1 MEHPRSG
8 SGNGEDNVGIPDD
21 LRCKRSDGKQWRCT
35 AMSMPDKTVCEKHYI
50 QAKRRA
56 ANSAL
61 RASLKKKRKLGG
73 DTEMYGGDTKSDD
86 FDVPPVSRKVEDYPP
101 PVSGKKH
108 KEKVSKNQIQYSPET
123 PPMRNL
129 SARNSAKVEDDYQR
143 DGSPFE
149 ESWRS
154 YKTPSFSAAD
164 SSRNRSQRSNDDV
177 AMVAILLICRVPF
190 MLYDDYFSF
199 FFLLFYVADADIN
212 VVVFRMT
219 PKIPLKKFLSGK
231 LAINAGGM
239 IERELLHASNV
250 KREDIVIA
258 VSLHGTRIPHW
269 KKLRR
274 LVLHV
279 VVPVIARH
287 AYEVRIRE
295 IPVLDKLQYHYCLL
309 SSVLPVI
316 KKIHQEQCSEVELER
331 KLRRT
336 EIDLFRAKVNADEQM
351 CCNFCRIP
359 IVDYHRHCPNCS
371 YDLCLRCCQDL
382 RGASSVGVED
392 IGNETGERT
401 PDKETSMGQVSKLKL
416 NFLDKFSG
424 WKANS
429 DGSIPCPPKEYGGC
443 GHHSLNL
450 NRIFKMN
457 WVAKLVKNVEEM
469 VSGCKVYDVESSEKT
484 ELNDPRLCQFADREG
499 SDDNLLYCPSSH
511 DIKAEEIADFRNHWS
526 KGEPV
531 IVKEVFDSSS
541 ISSWDPMAIWR
552 GIQETADEKI
562 KDEIRMVKAIDCLDW
577 SEVDIELDQFIKGYT
592 EGRTHENGPPEMLK
606 LKDWPSPG
614 ASEEFLM
621 FQRPEFIS
629 KLPLLEYIHSRLGL
643 LNVAAKLPHYSLQ
656 NDAGPKIY
664 LSYGTYEELDR
675 GNSVT
680 NLHFKM
686 RDMVYLLVHT
696 CEVKVKGQ
704 RTKKDILKSNGESE
718 VNESSRDYE
727 TRSDEKR
734 LPDLSIDGPDMDDE
748 SESTSDVHDD
758 QETETTMIAEK
769 SADFEQLNGDS
780 RDVIGNPKAGA
791 CWDVFRRQDVPKL
804 TEYLQKHWRD
814 FRKPESAVSDSVM
827 RPLYDEVVY
836 LNEYHKRKLRQ
847 EFGVV
852 PWSFEQN
859 LGQAVFLP
867 AGCPFQ
873 VRNLQSNVQLGLDF
887 LFPESVGEAV
897 RLAEDIRCL
906 PNDHDGK
913 LQILEVGK
921 ISLYAASSA
930 IKEVQKL
937 VLDPKLGAELG
948 FEDPNLTAAVSENL
962 EVVKRSQIT
971 CA

>member
-50 QAKRRA
+50 QAKKRA

-73 DTEMYGGDTKSDD
+73 ETEMYGGDTKSDD
-86 FDVPPVSRKVEDYPP
+86 YDVPPVSKKVEEYPLP
-101 PVSGKKH
+101 ASGKKH
-108 KEKVSKNQIQYSPET
+108 KEKASKNQIQYSPET

-129 SARNSAKVEDDYQR
+129 SARNSIKVEDDFQR
-143 DGSPFE
+143 DDSPFE

-164 SSRNRSQRSNDDV
+164 SPRNRSQRSYDDV
-177 AMVAILLICRVPF
+177 AMEVDDSEDSSEEVFVGQTCHQCRQNDRERVTSCLKCEKRGYCDSCISTWYSHTPLEEIEKACPACRGSCNCKTCIRGDNLI
-190 MLYDDYFSF
+190 
-199 FFLLFYVADADIN
+199 
-212 VVVFRMT
+212 
-219 PKIPLKKFLSGK
+219 K
-231 LAINAGGM
+231 
-239 IERELLHASNV
+239 
-250 KREDIVIA
+250 
-258 VSLHGTRIPHW
+258 
-269 KKLRR
+269 
-274 LVLHV
+274 
-279 VVPVIARH
+279 
-287 AYEVRIRE
+287 VRIRG

-336 EIDLFRAKVNADEQM
+336 EIDLLRAKVNADEQM
-351 CCNFCRIP
+351 CCNFCRMP
-359 IVDYHRHCPNCS
+359 IVDYHQHCANCS

-382 RGASSVGVED
+382 RNVSSVGVED
-392 IGNETGERT
+392 IGNEMGERT
-401 PDKETSMGQVSKLKL
+401 QDKETSMGQASKLKL
-416 NFLDKFSG
+416 NFLHKFSG

-429 DGSIPCPPKEYGGC
+429 DSSIPCPPKEYGGC
-443 GHHSLNL
+443 GHQSLNL

-469 VSGCKVYDVESSEKT
+469 VSGCKVYDVESSENS
-484 ELNDPRLCQFADREG
+484 ELNNPRLCQFADREG
-499 SDDNLLYCPSSH
+499 SDDNLLYCPSSQ
-511 DIKAEEIADFRNHWS
+511 DIKEEGIADFRKHWS

-531 IVKEVFDSSS
+531 IVKEVFDNSS
-541 ISSWDPMAIWR
+541 ISSWDLVAIWR
-552 GIQETADEKI
+552 GIKETENEKI
-562 KDEIRMVKAIDCLDW
+562 KDETRMVKAIDCLGW

-592 EGRTHENGPPEMLK
+592 EGRTHENGFSEMLK
-606 LKDWPSPG
+606 LKDWPSPS
-614 ASEEFLM
+614 ALEEFLM
-621 FQRPEFIS
+621 YQRPEFIS

-664 LSYGTYEELDR
+664 ISYGAYEELDR

-686 RDMVYLLVHT
+686 RDMVYLLVHA
-696 CEVKVKGQ
+696 CEVKVNGQ
-704 RTKKDILKSNGESE
+704 KTKRVIHKSNGESE
-718 VNESSRDYE
+718 LNESLGDPE
-727 TRSDEKR
+727 TRSDEKGMR
-734 LPDLSIDGPDMDDE
+734 DLSTDGPDMDDE
-748 SESTSDVHDD
+748 SESTSDVHED
-758 QETETTMIAEK
+758 QETENTMIAEK
-769 SADFEQLNGDS
+769 SVDFEQLNGDS
-780 RDVIGNPKAGA
+780 RDLIGNPKAGA

-804 TEYLQKHWRD
+804 TEYLQKHWED
-814 FRKPESAVSDSVM
+814 FGKPESAVSDSVM
-827 RPLYDEVVY
+827 CPLYDEVVY
-836 LNEYHKRKLRQ
+836 LNEHHKRKLRQ

-852 PWSFEQN
+852 PWSFEQHV
-859 LGQAVFLP
+859 GQAVFLP

-873 VRNLQSNVQLGLDF
+873 VRNLQSNVQLGFDF

-897 RLAEDIRCL
+897 RLAEDIHCL
-906 PNDHDGK
+906 PNDHVGK
-913 LQILEVGK
+913 LQILEVRLIRFSVKVGK

-948 FEDPNLTAAVSENL
+948 FEDPNLTAVVSENL
-962 EVVKRSQIT
+962 EVAKRSQIT

>member
-86 FDVPPVSRKVEDYPP
+86 FDVPPVSRKVDDYPP

-108 KEKVSKNQIQYSPET
+108 KEKVSKNKIQYSPET

-177 AMVAILLICRVPF
+177 AMAADDSENSSEEVFVGQTCHQCRRNDRERVTSC
-190 MLYDDYFSF
+190 LKCEKRGYCDSCISSWYS
-199 FFLLFYVADADIN
+199 N
-212 VVVFRMT
+212 
-219 PKIPLKKFLSGK
+219 IPLEEIEKACPACRGSCNCKACLRGD
-231 LAINAGGM
+231 NM
-239 IERELLHASNV
+239 I
-250 KREDIVIA
+250 K
-258 VSLHGTRIPHW
+258 
-269 KKLRR
+269 
-274 LVLHV
+274 
-279 VVPVIARH
+279 
-287 AYEVRIRE
+287 VRIRE

-309 SSVLPVI
+309 ASVLPVI

-511 DIKAEEIADFRNHWS
+511 DIKAEGIADFRNHWS
-526 KGEPV
+526 KVEPV

-562 KDEIRMVKAIDCLDW
+562 KDETRMVKAIDCLDW
-577 SEVDIELDQFIKGYT
+577 SEVDIELDQFIEGYT
-592 EGRTHENGPPEMLK
+592 VGRTHENGPPEMLK

-696 CEVKVKGQ
+696 CEVKVNGQ

-718 VNESSRDYE
+718 VNESLRDYE

-748 SESTSDVHDD
+748 SESTSDVHED

-836 LNEYHKRKLRQ
+836 LNEHHKRKLRQ

-948 FEDPNLTAAVSENL
+948 FEDPNLTSVVSENL